1 MQWDECWALKTS
13 TFDNLHFLNVPGGN
27 FQVNKYP
34 IHMVR
39 STAAKLFTFELT
51 KSWHKPTTTAKI
63 TQGWLQGFQPT
74 SLSLESRTSSVSSF
88 PDSDSNYIMSPS
100 RRVDST
106 KTGDRKL
113 PSGEDRLQV
122 SNRLGQLIIRI
133 RIVQWPRWVGIRSP
147 PVRPLLCYSH

>member
-1 MQWDECWALKTS
+1 MGWMQSIENEHVWQLAFSQRTRWKFSSKQISDSHGEVNCGQTVHLRIDE
-13 TFDNLHFLNVPGGN
+13 
-27 FQVNKYP
+27 
-34 IHMVR
+34 I
-39 STAAKLFTFELT
+39 LT
-51 KSWHKPTTTAKI
+51 KINYYCQNNA
-63 TQGWLQGFQPT
+63 GWLQGFQPT
-74 SLSLESRTSSVSSF
+74 SLSLESRTSPVSSF